1 MDWPVFYC
9 FVFGFS
15 GEENQIIR
23 ELMESPW
30 AVTEKSL
37 KRGVR
42 VVSFDPFIGRG
53 SSSDTIYPSHSMVIV
68 VFIQPLWS
76 RMQTVLLC
84 NYH

>member
-23 ELMESPW
+23 KLMESPW

-42 VVSFDPFIGRG
+42 VVSL
-53 SSSDTIYPSHSMVIV
+53 THSLVEGQARTLFTPAIA
-68 VFIQPLWS
+68 W
-76 RMQTVLLC
+76 
-84 NYH
+84 